1 MDFSHKQTQRYKEPS
16 FIQLCFSE
24 NGVPLNLCRS
34 LASSCFIITFPSK
47 TCLKLRYTPFLDT
60 SIYQIH
66 TQYVKVK
73 PDIFLGWLHIVKM
86 QCPIFRRTPIIL
98 SYCWLYIF
106 HYMHIKLSHI
116 LLLTSPW
123 CPASSVYRWMFHNI
137 TIQLL
142 GYPLWLKN
150 CSHWFHRTFQIFHC
164 WSSRSSVAS
173 RPNSMDVRR
182 WTQGAQ
188 EGGRLL

>member
-1 MDFSHKQTQRYKEPS
+1 MYSIFRHIHLPDSQSICE
-16 FIQLCFSE
+16 
-24 NGVPLNLCRS
+24 
-34 LASSCFIITFPSK
+34 SK
-47 TCLKLRYTPFLDT
+47 TPYFPRTATYSQNAMHHFQTH
-60 SIYQIH
+60 SY
-66 TQYVKVK
+66 
-73 PDIFLGWLHIVKM
+73 HIN
-86 QCPIFRRTPIIL
+86 IL
-98 SYCWLYIF
+98 LTICIF
-106 HYMHIKLSHI
+106 HYMHIIFPHI

-123 CPASSVYRWMFHNI
+123 FCPASSVYRWMFHNI

-164 WSSRSSVAS
+164 WSSQSSVAS

-188 EGGRLL
+188 EGGQLLL